1 MSKFFRFLVNVFL
14 IAAILIA
21 AAMLVPP
28 LAGVSTTYVDS
39 ASMNT
44 NLPFGS
50 ITYSRSVDA
59 STLKE
64 GDEVLKEDSDS
75 TYAYVIK
82 SGNASTGSF
91 KVVSATDQNGSTQKI
106 TLSGSVQKVAAVV
119 PYIGYVMVALQSTEG
134 ILILIL
140 IVILNIILFILS
152 VLWRPRTEEEPAKK
166 ENEEPDEPAEPVVPV
181 DDHNGIDTD
190 VIRQAVNENNSE
202 YANPSPDELIAAS
215 FDQKAENASSE
226 ADEEPAA
233 AAAAVEE
240 ASDIP
245 AEEEQ
250 TAPEEDK
257 GTETKMDH
265 ESAAAETAQESGPAP
280 EDSDLS
286 SEDVRRM
293 VLEDG
298 SANDTATDPSI
309 PGEEE
314 QDTGAKKLSWRERRA
329 QKKARRKNAGHED
342 SAKESKTA
350 AAVSSA
356 DNASEKKST
365 VTGDTQEFIANLGAA
380 LKNDDSAQES
390 GADSSYN
397 NGFAEAA
404 ASEPVSADSKA
415 EAANEQQDRTKK
427 VEFRDMPTE
436 RPYDPDHFVPVSR
449 LTLDEL
455 LEQAENNGDEPEVRE
470 DEATGITTVDY
481 SKVI

>member
-28 LAGVSTTYVDS
+28 LVGVSTTYVDS

-50 ITYSRSVDA
+50 ITYSRSVDV

-64 GDEVLKEDSDS
+64 GDEVLKEESDS
-75 TYAYVIK
+75 TYAYLIK

-91 KVVSATDQNGSTQKI
+91 KVVSATDQSGSTQKI
-106 TLSGSVQKVAAVV
+106 KLSGSVQKVAAVV

-152 VLWRPRTEEEPAKK
+152 VLWRPRTETEPEKK
-166 ENEEPDEPAEPVVPV
+166 EEETEAPVVPM

-190 VIRQAVNENNSE
+190 VIRQAVDENNSE

-215 FDQKAENASSE
+215 FDQKAENTASSE
-226 ADEEPAA
+226 AEAKPAA
-233 AAAAVEE
+233 SAESGEETPDAPAAE
-240 ASDIP
+240 
-245 AEEEQ
+245 AEEEEEEEQ
-250 TAPEEDK
+250 PAPGENE
-257 GTETKMDH
+257 G
-265 ESAAAETAQESGPAP
+265 AAAEADHEAQAAANDQEPGSAP
-280 EDSDLS
+280 EDRNLS
-286 SEDVRRM
+286 PEAVRRM
-293 VLEDG
+293 ILEDE
-298 SANDTATDPSI
+298 STNDKATDPSI
-309 PGEEE
+309 PDEGE
-314 QDTGAKKLSWRERRA
+314 QKDTEKKLSWKERRA
-329 QKKARRKNAGHED
+329 QKKARRKAAGNKED
-342 SAKESKTA
+342 AQERRT
-350 AAVSSA
+350 VPA
-356 DNASEKKST
+356 DTTSEKKSA
-365 VTGDTQEFIANLGAA
+365 VTGDTQEFIANLGAT
-380 LKNDDSAQES
+380 LRNTDSSQES

-397 NGFAEAA
+397 NVSTEAETPKPAPA
-404 ASEPVSADSKA
+404 GNKKATAPDERQSE
-415 EAANEQQDRTKK
+415 K
-427 VEFRDMPTE
+427 VEFRDMPVE
-436 RPYDPDHFVPVSR
+436 RPYDPEHFVPVSR

-455 LEQAENNGDEPEVRE
+455 LEQAGNNGDEPEVRE

>member
-1 MSKFFRFLVNVFL
+1 M
-14 IAAILIA
+14 
-21 AAMLVPP
+21 
-28 LAGVSTTYVDS
+28 
-39 ASMNT
+39 
-44 NLPFGS
+44 
-50 ITYSRSVDA
+50 
-59 STLKE
+59 
-64 GDEVLKEDSDS
+64 
-75 TYAYVIK
+75 
-82 SGNASTGSF
+82 
-91 KVVSATDQNGSTQKI
+91 
-106 TLSGSVQKVAAVV
+106 
-119 PYIGYVMVALQSTEG
+119 
-134 ILILIL
+134 
-140 IVILNIILFILS
+140 
-152 VLWRPRTEEEPAKK
+152 
-166 ENEEPDEPAEPVVPV
+166 

-286 SEDVRRM
+286 AEDVRRM
-293 VLEDG
+293 ILEDG

-314 QDTGAKKLSWRERRA
+314 QDTGAKKLSWKERRA
-329 QKKARRKNAGHED
+329 QKKARRKNAGRED
-342 SAKESKTA
+342 SEQESK

-356 DNASEKKST
+356 EPAPEKKSA

-380 LKNDDSAQES
+380 LKSNDSAQES

>member
-14 IAAILIA
+14 AAAILIA
-21 AAMLVPP
+21 AAMLIPP
-28 LAGVSTTYVDS
+28 LAGISTTYVDS

-50 ITYSRSVDA
+50 ITYSRGVDV

-64 GDEVLKEDSDS
+64 GDEVLKEESDS

-152 VLWRPRTEEEPAKK
+152 VLWRPRTEAEPEQKAEEPEEPA
-166 ENEEPDEPAEPVVPV
+166 ASVVTE

-215 FDQKAENASSE
+215 FDKTADAASSE
-226 ADEEPAA
+226 PEPAA
-233 AAAAVEE
+233 QAETETERSDVQADNEGAAAAE
-240 ASDIP
+240 
-245 AEEEQ
+245 
-250 TAPEEDK
+250 
-257 GTETKMDH
+257 DH
-265 ESAAAETAQESGPAP
+265 ESGVVAP
-280 EDSDLS
+280 EASNAEQNADTVSGDISSD
-286 SEDVRRM
+286 DVRRM
-293 VLEDG
+293 ILEDG
-298 SANDTATDPSI
+298 SSRDNETDPSI
-309 PGEEE
+309 PNEDE
-314 QDTGAKKLSWRERRA
+314 QDGGKKKLSWKERRA
-329 QKKARRKNAGHED
+329 QKKARKKNGGQEAPQKSE
-342 SAKESKTA
+342 A
-350 AAVSSA
+350 AAAADSSA
-356 DNASEKKST
+356 SGSSEQGSA
-365 VTGDTQEFIANLGAA
+365 VSDDTQEFIANLGAA
-380 LKNDDSAQES
+380 LKSDDSEQGSE
-390 GADSSYN
+390 ADSSYN
-397 NGFAEAA
+397 KDASEHAA
-404 ASEPVSADSKA
+404 AETA
-415 EAANEQQDRTKK
+415 EKRPDQSNKRPEK
-427 VEFRDMPTE
+427 VEFKDMPVE